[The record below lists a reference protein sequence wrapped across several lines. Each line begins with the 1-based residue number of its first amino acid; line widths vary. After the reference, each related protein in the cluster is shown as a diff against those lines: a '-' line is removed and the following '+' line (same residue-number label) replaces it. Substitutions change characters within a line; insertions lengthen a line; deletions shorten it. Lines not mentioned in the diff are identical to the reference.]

1 MIWFNFLYLFDILK
15 YSSYLKYSG
24 KGYDER
30 PILNNDTCLSVIRQN
45 LLKKN
50 LLNKL
55 EDNNVSIQDKLIYIK
70 DSDLFYSSLSPNI
83 TRGLPLA
90 RDW

>member
-30 PILNNDTCLSVIRQN
+30 PILNNDTSLSVIKQN
-45 LLKKN
+45 FFKKN

-55 EDNNVSIQDKLIYIK
+55 P
-70 DSDLFYSSLSPNI
+70 PNI
-83 TRGLPLA
+83 IA
-90 RDW
+90 NYIFQENDKYF

>member
-1 MIWFNFLYLFDILK
+1 MILFNFLYLFDILK
-15 YSSYLKYSG
+15 YSSYLKYYG
-24 KGYDER
+24 NGYDER
-30 PILNNDTCLSVIRQN
+30 PILNNETSLSVIKQN
-45 LLKKN
+45 FLKKN

-55 EDNNVSIQDKLIYIK
+55 EDNNVSIYDKLKYIQ

-83 TRGLPLA
+83 TRDFPLA

>member
-1 MIWFNFLYLFDILK
+1 MIWFNFLYLFDVLK
-15 YSSYLKYSG
+15 FSNYLKYSG

-30 PILNNDTCLSVIRQN
+30 PILNNETSLATINQN
-45 LLKKN
+45 MRRKE

-55 EDNNVSIQDKLIYIK
+55 EDKNISIPHKLTYIQE
-70 DSDLFYSSLSPNI
+70 SELFYSSLAPNI
-83 TRGLPLA
+83 TRGLS